1 MNNICIIGNLC
12 SQPELKSTP
21 NGVMVC
27 AVSVAV
33 PRDYKVDGEKATD
46 FMPCV
51 FWRQKAEFVSKYFNK
66 GDSIAVE
73 GSLESR
79 KYTDKRGNNRV
90 AWEIIANKVNFCGK
104 REQKE
109 TSESVQ
115 SSITDSQY
123 GNDDD
128 LLPF

>member
-12 SQPELKSTP
+12 SKPELKSTQ
-21 NGVMVC
+21 NGLMVC

-33 PRDYKVDGEKATD
+33 TRDYKVNGEKVTD

-66 GDSIAVE
+66 GDPIAVE

-79 KYTDKRGNNRV
+79 KYTDKEGNNRV
-90 AWEIIANKVNFCGK
+90 AWEIIANKVSFCGK
-104 REQKE
+104 
-109 TSESVQ
+109 
-115 SSITDSQY
+115 
-123 GNDDD
+123 
-128 LLPF
+128 